1 MDKFIGVC
9 LIISGLVT
17 SGLCAAGLDL
27 IVEPEDVIVEPGG
40 AARLDCQ
47 ASSTVYDASAIN
59 IQWRTEDGQMVNFIG
74 DSYRSQLAN
83 GSLYIS
89 SVYADNSE
97 LTGGYQCLVT
107 VENVGAV
114 VSKIATISLLSQLPA
129 FKEEPRDIAV
139 SLKQTAFFSCSLL
152 TTKSLENRVK
162 IQWLKDEH
170 PLQLDESRMTI
181 MPSSGALEI
190 DDVRHEDVG
199 SYRCNAT
206 AFNQYRLSNKAQ
218 LTLLQESPS
227 LSSDLD
233 QQSPPVFIAKPKAQI
248 AVEGAT
254 IILECA
260 ANGRPKPSILWLK
273 NGVAVDLATLDS
285 RYRKIA
291 ASSLMITDIM
301 EEDTGSYQCRAK
313 NDVETLDAVAEVT
326 VQVPPR
332 FIKRPEDKVASENQD
347 LEFECDIYGKP
358 EPKVTWLKNGE
369 KITLSEYWQLV
380 NNNNLRINGLLPIDA
395 GIFQCI
401 GTNPAGSIQTFARLV
416 IIHKPKKSHL
426 AKSPS
431 ITLSPKS
438 LPKKKLSH
446 QRQLYNNTWQHPSTL
461 LGHTLSAFTPSSPEL
476 SSNSYPGDDSAD
488 LFFDKI
494 TEADT
499 EGDLDPD
506 SDFDSDPDETLL
518 PPPPSRHHHHYHH
531 HQQKPESHFLDNTD
545 NLDLLEGAGSNGPI
559 LLPPKNLSVVIVKTR
574 FVTLRWQKPENADS
588 DSSLTYHIY
597 YKQDGSQRE
606 RVVIT
611 AQRQLE
617 VVVRGLQPG
626 VTYQFRVVAH
636 NSQGIAGASSEV
648 LTVTTH
654 SEADVPSPPLNL
666 EGHATSSQSIKVS
679 WQEPKILNGRIS
691 KYVVTAMEN
700 TDDVGGSIG
709 AGGFSEGERIRET
722 TSTTC
727 ELVDLTPYT
736 EYSIW
741 VYAVNENGPGAS
753 TSEINLRTFSAQ
765 PSHPPHN
772 VTLEAASSTSII
784 VRWEPPLEGQN
795 GIITGYKI
803 RYRRQDRRYHSNT
816 ITTEGNTRLHVISG
830 LEKHG
835 VYHVRICALN
845 VNGTGP
851 WTEWMAIETYENDLD
866 ESTVPSAPTNLRT
879 KALSTSISV
888 WWSPPKDDR
897 IKVRGYIIGW
907 GKGYP
912 DVFNQELDG
921 KQRYY
926 SIESLD
932 PMFEYVI
939 SLRATNEA
947 GEGPPIYANV
957 RTIEKTAVESTVT
970 PLIPPV
976 GLKAVVLSANTV
988 VLYWTDTS
996 LSGGQRISDNRYY
1009 VVRYAP
1015 YHPLTLSPRYKY
1027 FNASDLNCMIDDLKP
1042 NTQYEFTVKTVKGKR
1057 ESPWSMIALNQ
1068 THEAAPTSSPRDLT
1082 VQSYEDRSTAVI
1094 VHWQP
1099 PKQPNGHIIG
1109 YIISY
1114 STDNTKRERD
1124 WHVEGVL
1131 GNKTEY
1137 IIKGLKPSTTY
1148 YFKIQGRNI
1157 KGYGPFSSIVV
1168 FKTPLSNGM
1177 DYDDFY
1183 SQQQQDGRGLS
1194 QVLIYIII
1202 GCAVILITGVA
1213 VVVIFVCC
1221 RRQNESPDR
1230 KKGYMK
1236 DVNQKTNIK
1245 PPDLW
1250 IHHDQME
1257 LKALE
1262 KSSINGE
1269 TLTSTTSG
1277 GIVNN
1282 TLPRS
1287 GNTDYNHTDTSGNT
1301 VINSG
1306 SLDKR
1311 TYVPSYMAT
1320 NNLDDKCSTLTRQH
1334 SRSKSKFI
1342 PLTVVDSGG
1351 PLHSSIAPGTA
1362 ASTTI
1367 VSSGHGNSLSQPT
1380 IFNSSD
1386 GSRES
1391 SRSIYPRTVGAQYSL
1406 SRAHITLEPTPE
1418 SNASADLSSMSSNY
1432 EQLHHNSM
1440 TYGSTPY
1447 NNSTSSQQFTPGH
1460 YGGGNTSQSSVAAN
1474 SSSIISGGNS
1484 SRGELGGGS
1493 GSGTESNANSGG
1505 GSGSIK
1511 RLQGHPLKSFSVPAP
1526 PPQSAP
1532 STPAQQKH
1540 VTQVSQ
1546 VTVRSSLSGSPYKKQ
1561 QSGSSSAA
1569 TSTNQLTKNRLASV
1583 SNACHTPEEIERLK
1597 PSYSTEELNQEM
1609 ANLEGLMKDLNAI
1622 TASEFKC

>member
-9 LIISGLVT
+9 LIFCALIT
-17 SGLCAAGLDL
+17 SGHCAAGLDL
-27 IVEPEDVIVEPGG
+27 IVEPKDVIVEPGG

-47 ASSTVYDASAIN
+47 ASSTVYDPSAIN
-59 IQWRTEDGQMVNFIG
+59 IQWRTEDGQMINFIG

-89 SVYADNSE
+89 SVYADNPE

-114 VSKIATISLLSQLPA
+114 VSQIATISLLSQLPI
-129 FKEEPRDIAV
+129 FDEEPRDIAV
-139 SLKQTAFFSCSLL
+139 SLGQTAFFSCSLL
-152 TTKSLENRVK
+152 STKLLADRVK
-162 IQWLKDEH
+162 IHWLKDEH

-190 DDVRHEDVG
+190 DDVRNEDVG

-206 AFNQYRLSNKAQ
+206 AFSQHRLSNKAQ
-218 LTLLQESPS
+218 LSLEQESSS
-227 LSSDLD
+227 LSINFDE
-233 QQSPPVFIAKPKAQI
+233 QSPPIFIAKPKPQI

-260 ANGRPKPSILWLK
+260 ANARPKPSILWLK
-273 NGVAVDLATLDS
+273 DGVAVDLAALDS

-401 GTNPAGSIQTFARLV
+401 GTNPAGSVQTFARLV
-416 IIHKPKKSHL
+416 IIHKPKKIQL
-426 AKSPS
+426 AKLTST
-431 ITLSPKS
+431 TLSPKL
-438 LPKKKLSH
+438 LPKKKLSR
-446 QRQLYNNTWQHPSTL
+446 QRPLYNNTWQHPSTL

-476 SSNSYPGDDSAD
+476 SSNSYSGDESAD
-488 LFFDKI
+488 LFFDKV
-494 TEADT
+494 TET
-499 EGDLDPD
+499 ETDPD
-506 SDFDSDPDETLL
+506 DTLL
-518 PPPPSRHHHHYHH
+518 PPPPPSQHHHHNHNHHH
-531 HQQKPESHFLDNTD
+531 HQQKPESRFIDNTD
-545 NLDLLEGAGSNGPI
+545 NLDLIEGGAGSGP
-559 LLPPKNLSVVIVKTR
+559 LLSAPRNLSVVIVSTR

-606 RVVIT
+606 RVVTT
-611 AQRQLE
+611 AHRQLE
-617 VVVRGLQPG
+617 VVVRSLQPG

-691 KYVVTAMEN
+691 KYVVTLET
-700 TDDVGGSIG
+700 TDDASSSSG
-709 AGGFSEGERIRET
+709 AGVFSEVEKIRET
-722 TSTTC
+722 TITTC

-736 EYSIW
+736 EYSIS
-741 VYAVNENGPGAS
+741 VYAVNENGPGPS
-753 TSEINLRTFSAQ
+753 TGEINIRTFSAQ

-816 ITTEGNTRLHVISG
+816 ITTEGNKRLHVISG

-879 KALSTSISV
+879 KPLSTSISV
-888 WWSPPKDDR
+888 WWSPPRDDK
-897 IKVRGYIIGW
+897 IKVRGYIISW

-912 DVFNQELDG
+912 DVFNHELDG

-932 PMFEYVI
+932 PMSEYVI
-939 SLRATNEA
+939 SLRASNEA

-957 RTIEKTAVESTVT
+957 RTTEKTAVESTVT

-976 GLKAVVLSANTV
+976 GLKAIVLSASTV

-996 LSGGQRISDNRYY
+996 LSKSQYVTDHRYY

-1027 FNASDLNCMIDDLKP
+1027 FNATDLNCMIDDLKP

-1057 ESPWSMIALNQ
+1057 ESPWSMIVLNQ

-1148 YFKIQGRNI
+1148 YFKIQGRNA
-1157 KGYGPFSSIVV
+1157 KGYGPFSSVVV
-1168 FKTPLSNGM
+1168 FKTPQN
-1177 DYDDFY
+1177 
-1183 SQQQQDGRGLS
+1183 GRGLS
-1194 QVLIYIII
+1194 QSLIYIIV
-1202 GCAVILITGVA
+1202 GCSVVLITGVA
-1213 VVVIFVCC
+1213 VVVVFVCC
-1221 RRQNESPDR
+1221 RRQNDSPDR

-1287 GNTDYNHTDTSGNT
+1287 GNTDYNHTDTSGNA

-1334 SRSKSKFI
+1334 SRNKSKFI

-1351 PLHSSIAPGTA
+1351 PLHSSIASATA
-1362 ASTTI
+1362 ASTAI
-1367 VSSGHGNSLSQPT
+1367 VNSSHGNSLSQPT
-1380 IFNSSD
+1380 IYNSSD
-1386 GSRES
+1386 ASREP

-1418 SNASADLSSMSSNY
+1418 SNPSVDLSSMSSNY

-1460 YGGGNTSQSSVAAN
+1460 YVAGSTSQSSVAAN
-1474 SSSIISGGNS
+1474 SSSVISGGNS
-1484 SRGELGGGS
+1484 SRGELTGS
-1493 GSGTESNANSGG
+1493 GSGTDSANANSAGG

-1561 QSGSSSAA
+1561 PSGSSSAVA
-1569 TSTNQLTKNRLASV
+1569 NTNQLTKNRLASV

-1622 TASEFKC
+1622 TASEFEC